1 MLKTRVITA
10 FALLFALLPGLFLS
24 PQWVWA
30 LIAVVVAGLAG
41 WEWGGF
47 SRYTPVQRI
56 AYALLVAGL
65 CFFPG
70 LTMPQ
75 LLGIVDTAVLTAT
88 PNMAELRPLMPLHAL
103 SALFWLLAVPLWLKH
118 KWQLRNPLLA
128 ALVGFLVII
137 PTCFALIQLRL
148 LGATVLFFT
157 MGTVWIAD
165 IAAYFSGRR
174 FGKGKLA
181 PTISPGK
188 TREGAYGA
196 TIAVILYGLILR
208 STFGFEQQSILLW
221 IPALVLVTGISIIG
235 DLFESLLKRQ
245 AGIKDS
251 SNLLPGHG
259 GVMDRIDSLTSTLP
273 MITCFWLL
281 SSY

>member
-47 SRYTPVQRI
+47 SRYASVQRI

-65 CFFPG
+65 CFFPC

-75 LLGIVDTAVLTAT
+75 SLGIVDAAMLAAT
-88 PNMAELRPLMPLHAL
+88 PNMAELRALMPLHAL

-148 LGATVLFFT
+148 LGPTVLFFT
-157 MGTVWIAD
+157 MGVVWIAD

-174 FGKGKLA
+174 FGKVKLA
-181 PTISPGK
+181 PAISPGK

-196 TIAVILYGLILR
+196 TIAVVLYGLVLR
-208 STFGFEQQSILLW
+208 SAFGFEQQSILLW